1 MQAGEFM
8 SLYIEMEQIEDV
20 AVLQCA
26 GRIVRAEA
34 LRVLED
40 AVTSLSQPRV
50 IVLDLSEVKMLD
62 GGGLG
67 TLVFLHN
74 WTSARGI
81 QLKLVNPSQL
91 VRKVIELTGLTS
103 VLHVSSVNDAVEIFC
118 GSHRAIDNLD
128 RAVT

>member
-8 SLYIEMEQIEDV
+8 SLYIEMEQMEDV

-50 IVLDLSEVKMLD
+50 IVLDLSQVKMLD

-103 VLHVSSVNDAVEIFC
+103 VLHVSSVNDAVEIIC
-118 GSHRAIDNLD
+118 GSHRAIENLD